1 MDEHINGR
9 LYDHSMSNK
18 ISGGG
23 WWTIESENRYSSTVK
38 HTSYFV
44 GGYNGSKTLPD
55 WGVIIRQA
63 KFVRLSTGNIGDYRI
78 DFGVMDGHIS
88 RGSHKTAEE
97 VVPSITKSV
106 RNTVP
111 PVSENHAMIGF
122 VQFEFKYEWQ
132 TFRAWY
138 EISLENQQRCVY
150 KQATPQQ
157 SVLLNRKTKMKSHIL
172 DEISPSQSELIE
184 RTDGLFEKT
193 SYGRSPNEERKEQM
207 KNLPNAVTRTQFGQV
222 RFIRIGPAA
231 TRLSGDSLAAN
242 IVPGYDTPVIDI
254 MEDSL
259 FQRDKDTIRL
269 VKGRYIVEGPLEFN
283 TMMLTEMSG
292 SMTRMTK
299 AVGSG
304 SNVKT
309 SKFKQQSSALRR
321 I

>member
-1 MDEHINGR
+1 
-9 LYDHSMSNK
+9 MSEK
-18 ISGGG
+18 LSQGG
-23 WWTIESENRYSSTVK
+23 WWTVESENKYSSTIR

-63 KFVRLSTGNIGDYRI
+63 KYVKLSSNIGDYRI
-78 DFGVMDGHIS
+78 DFGVMEGHIQ
-88 RGSHKTAEE
+88 RGSKKTADK
-97 VVPSITKSV
+97 VVPRVAKSV

-111 PVSENHAMIGF
+111 PVSENHAIIGF

-132 TFRAWY
+132 TFRVWY
-138 EISLENQQRCVY
+138 EITLQGFKVGM

-157 SVLLNRKTKMKSHIL
+157 AVLLNRMTKLEAHKYE
-172 DEISPSQSELIE
+172 EISERNSVLIQ
-184 RTDGLFEKT
+184 RTDGIFEKT
-193 SYGRSPNEERKEQM
+193 AYGRSPNEERKEQM

-231 TRLSGDSLAAN
+231 TKLSGDSLAAN
-242 IVPGYDTPVIDI
+242 IVPGYETPVIDI

-283 TMMLTEMSG
+283 TMMLTEMAG

-304 SNVKT
+304 SNVQT

>member
-1 MDEHINGR
+1 VDEHINGR

-18 ISGGG
+18 LSKGG
-23 WWTIESENRYSSTVK
+23 WWTVESENKYSSTIR

-55 WGVIIRQA
+55 WGVIIRQEKYVKLA
-63 KFVRLSTGNIGDYRI
+63 GSNIGNYRI
-78 DFGVMDGHIS
+78 DFGVMEGHIQ
-88 RGSHKTAEE
+88 RGSKKTAEE
-97 VVPSITKSV
+97 VVPRVAKSV

-111 PVSENHAMIGF
+111 PVSENHAIIGF
-122 VQFEFKYEWQ
+122 VQFEFKYEGQ
-132 TFRAWY
+132 TFRAWF
-138 EISLENQQRCVY
+138 EITLQGLKAGM

-157 SVLLNRKTKMKSHIL
+157 AVLLNRMTKL
-172 DEISPSQSELIE
+172 DAHKYEEISERNSVLIQ
-184 RTDGLFEKT
+184 RTDGIFEKT
-193 SYGRSPNEERKEQM
+193 TYGRSPNEERKEQM
-207 KNLPNAVTRTQFGQV
+207 KNLPNAVTRTQFGHV
-222 RFIRIGPAA
+222 RFIRIGPTA
-231 TRLSGDSLAAN
+231 TKLSGDSLAAN
-242 IVPGYDTPVIDI
+242 IVPGYETPVIDI
-254 MEDSL
+254 IEDSL

-283 TMMLTEMSG
+283 TMMLTEMAG

-304 SNVKT
+304 SNVQT

>member
-1 MDEHINGR
+1 
-9 LYDHSMSNK
+9 MSEK
-18 ISGGG
+18 LSQGG
-23 WWTIESENRYSSTVK
+23 WWTVESENKYSSTIR

-63 KFVRLSTGNIGDYRI
+63 KYVKLSSNIGDYRI
-78 DFGVMDGHIS
+78 DFGVMEGHIQ
-88 RGSHKTAEE
+88 RGSKKTTDK
-97 VVPSITKSV
+97 VVPRVAKSV

-111 PVSENHAMIGF
+111 PVSENHAIIGF

-132 TFRAWY
+132 TFRVWY
-138 EISLENQQRCVY
+138 EITLQGFKVGM

-157 SVLLNRKTKMKSHIL
+157 AVLLNRMTKLEAHKYE
-172 DEISPSQSELIE
+172 EISEHNSVLIQ
-184 RTDGLFEKT
+184 RTDPIFEKAT
-193 SYGRSPNEERKEQM
+193 YGRSPNEERKEQM

-231 TRLSGDSLAAN
+231 TKLSGDSLAAN
-242 IVPGYDTPVIDI
+242 IVPGYETPVIDI

-283 TMMLTEMSG
+283 TMMLTEMAG

-304 SNVKT
+304 SNVQT

>member
-1 MDEHINGR
+1 
-9 LYDHSMSNK
+9 MSEK
-18 ISGGG
+18 LSQGG
-23 WWTIESENRYSSTVK
+23 WWTVESENKYSSTIR

-55 WGVIIRQA
+55 WGAIIRQA
-63 KFVRLSTGNIGDYRI
+63 KYVKLSSNVGDYRI
-78 DFGVMDGHIS
+78 DFGVMEGHIQ
-88 RGSHKTAEE
+88 RGSKKTADK
-97 VVPSITKSV
+97 VVPRVAKSV

-111 PVSENHAMIGF
+111 PVSENHAIIGF

-132 TFRAWY
+132 TFRVWY
-138 EISLENQQRCVY
+138 EISLQGFKVGM

-157 SVLLNRKTKMKSHIL
+157 AVLLNRMTKHDWHKYE
-172 DEISPSQSELIE
+172 EISKQNSNLIE
-184 RTDGLFEKT
+184 RTDGIFEKT
-193 SYGRSPNEERKEQM
+193 TYGRSPNEERKEQM

-231 TRLSGDSLAAN
+231 TKLSGDSLAAN
-242 IVPGYDTPVIDI
+242 IVPGYATPVIDI

-259 FQRDKDTIRL
+259 FQRDKDILRL

-283 TMMLTEMSG
+283 TMMLTEMAG

-304 SNVKT
+304 SNVQT

>member
-1 MDEHINGR
+1 
-9 LYDHSMSNK
+9 MSEK
-18 ISGGG
+18 LSKGG
-23 WWTIESENRYSSTVK
+23 WWTVESENKYSSTIR

-44 GGYNGSKTLPD
+44 GGYNGSKTLPA
-55 WGVIIRQA
+55 WGAIIRQA
-63 KFVRLSTGNIGDYRI
+63 KYVKLAGSNIGDYRI
-78 DFGVMDGHIS
+78 DFGVMEGHIQ
-88 RGSHKTAEE
+88 RGSKKTADK
-97 VVPSITKSV
+97 VVPRVAKSV

-111 PVSENHAMIGF
+111 PVSENHAIIGF
-122 VQFEFKYEWQ
+122 VQFEFNYEGQ
-132 TFRAWY
+132 TFRVWY
-138 EISLENQQRCVY
+138 EISLQGLKASM

-157 SVLLNRKTKMKSHIL
+157 AVLLNRMTKLEAHKYE
-172 DEISPSQSELIE
+172 EISERNSVLIQ
-184 RTDGLFEKT
+184 RTDGIFERT
-193 SYGRSPNEERKEQM
+193 AYGRSPNEERKEQM

-231 TRLSGDSLAAN
+231 TKLSGDSLAAN
-242 IVPGYDTPVIDI
+242 IVPGYGTPVIDI

-283 TMMLTEMSG
+283 TMMLTEMAG

-304 SNVKT
+304 SNVQT

>member
-1 MDEHINGR
+1 
-9 LYDHSMSNK
+9 MSEK
-18 ISGGG
+18 LSQGG
-23 WWTIESENRYSSTVK
+23 WWTVESENKYSSTIR

-55 WGVIIRQA
+55 WGAIIRQA
-63 KFVRLSTGNIGDYRI
+63 KYVKLSSNVGDYRI
-78 DFGVMDGHIS
+78 DFGVMEGHIQ
-88 RGSHKTAEE
+88 RGSKKSADK
-97 VVPSITKSV
+97 VVPRVAKSV

-111 PVSENHAMIGF
+111 PVSENHAIIGF

-132 TFRAWY
+132 TFRVWY
-138 EISLENQQRCVY
+138 EISLQGFKVGM

-157 SVLLNRKTKMKSHIL
+157 AVLLNRMTKHDWHKYE
-172 DEISPSQSELIE
+172 EISKQNSNLIE
-184 RTDGLFEKT
+184 RTDGIFEKT
-193 SYGRSPNEERKEQM
+193 TYGRSPNEERKEQM

-231 TRLSGDSLAAN
+231 TKLSGDSLAAN
-242 IVPGYDTPVIDI
+242 IVPGYATPVIDI

-259 FQRDKDTIRL
+259 FQRDKDILRL

-283 TMMLTEMSG
+283 TMMLTEMAG

-304 SNVKT
+304 SNVQT

>member
-9 LYDHSMSNK
+9 LYDHSMSEK
-18 ISGGG
+18 LSQGG
-23 WWTIESENRYSSTVK
+23 WWTVESENKYSSTIR

-55 WGVIIRQA
+55 WKGIIRQA
-63 KFVRLSTGNIGDYRI
+63 KFVKLAGANLGDYRI
-78 DFGVMDGHIS
+78 DFGVMEGHIS

-106 RNTVP
+106 QNTVP
-111 PVSENHAMIGF
+111 PVSENHAIIGF
-122 VQFEFKYEWQ
+122 VQFEFNYMNM

-138 EISLENQQRCVY
+138 EISLQGMKVRI
-150 KQATPQQ
+150 KQTTPQQ
-157 SVLLNRKTKMKSHIL
+157 AVLLNRKTEMKSHIIE
-172 DEISPSQSELIE
+172 EISRQKHELIE
-184 RTDGLFEKT
+184 RTDPIFSKNT
-193 SYGRSPNEERKEQM
+193 YGRSPNEERKEQM

-231 TRLSGDSLAAN
+231 TKLSGDSLAAN
-242 IVPGYDTPVIDI
+242 IVPGYSTPVIDI

-283 TMMLTEMSG
+283 TMMLTEMAG

-304 SNVKT
+304 SNVQT

>member
-9 LYDHSMSNK
+9 LYDHSMSEK
-18 ISGGG
+18 LSQGG
-23 WWTIESENRYSSTVK
+23 WWTVESENKYSSAIR

-55 WGVIIRQA
+55 WKGIIRQA
-63 KFVRLSTGNIGDYRI
+63 KFVKLAGANLGDYRI
-78 DFGVMDGHIS
+78 DFGVMEGHIQ
-88 RGSHKTAEE
+88 RGSKKTTDK
-97 VVPSITKSV
+97 VVPRVAKSV

-111 PVSENHAMIGF
+111 PVSENHAIIGF

-132 TFRAWY
+132 TFRVWY
-138 EISLENQQRCVY
+138 GITLQGSTVGM

-157 SVLLNRKTKMKSHIL
+157 AVLLNRMTKLEAHTYE
-172 DEISPSQSELIE
+172 EISRQNSNLIE
-184 RTDGLFEKT
+184 RTDGIFEKT
-193 SYGRSPNEERKEQM
+193 TYGRSPNEERKEQM
-207 KNLPNAVTRTQFGQV
+207 KNLPNAVPRTQFGQV

-231 TRLSGDSLAAN
+231 TKLSGDSLAAN
-242 IVPGYDTPVIDI
+242 IVPGYATPVIDI

-304 SNVKT
+304 SNVQT

>member
-1 MDEHINGR
+1 
-9 LYDHSMSNK
+9 MSEK
-18 ISGGG
+18 LSQGG
-23 WWTIESENRYSSTVK
+23 WWTVESENKYSSTIR

-63 KFVRLSTGNIGDYRI
+63 KYVKLSSNVGDYRI
-78 DFGVMDGHIS
+78 DFGVMEGHIQ
-88 RGSHKTAEE
+88 RGSKKTADK
-97 VVPSITKSV
+97 VVPRVAKSV

-111 PVSENHAMIGF
+111 PVSENHAIIGF

-132 TFRAWY
+132 TFRVWY
-138 EISLENQQRCVY
+138 EITLQGFKVGM

-157 SVLLNRKTKMKSHIL
+157 AVLLNRMTKLEAHKYE
-172 DEISPSQSELIE
+172 EISERNSVLIQ
-184 RTDGLFEKT
+184 RTDGIFEKT
-193 SYGRSPNEERKEQM
+193 TYGRSPNEERKEQM
-207 KNLPNAVTRTQFGQV
+207 KNLPNAVTRTQFGQI

-231 TRLSGDSLAAN
+231 TKLSGDSLAAN
-242 IVPGYDTPVIDI
+242 IVPGYETPVIDI

-283 TMMLTEMSG
+283 TMMLTEMAG

-304 SNVKT
+304 SNVQT

>member
-1 MDEHINGR
+1 
-9 LYDHSMSNK
+9 MSEK
-18 ISGGG
+18 LSQGG
-23 WWTIESENRYSSTVK
+23 WWTVESENKYSSTIR

-55 WGVIIRQA
+55 WGAIIRQA
-63 KFVRLSTGNIGDYRI
+63 KYVKLSSNVGDYRI
-78 DFGVMDGHIS
+78 DFGVMEGHIQ
-88 RGSHKTAEE
+88 RGSKKTADK
-97 VVPSITKSV
+97 VVPRVAKSV

-111 PVSENHAMIGF
+111 PVSENHAIIGF

-132 TFRAWY
+132 TFRVWY
-138 EISLENQQRCVY
+138 EISLQGFKVGM

-157 SVLLNRKTKMKSHIL
+157 AVLLNRMTKHDWHKYE
-172 DEISPSQSELIE
+172 EISKQNSNLIE
-184 RTDGLFEKT
+184 RTDGIFEKT
-193 SYGRSPNEERKEQM
+193 TYGRSPNEERKEQM

-231 TRLSGDSLAAN
+231 TKLSGDSLAAN
-242 IVPGYDTPVIDI
+242 IVPGYATPVIDI
-254 MEDSL
+254 MEDAL
-259 FQRDKDTIRL
+259 FQRDKDILRL

-283 TMMLTEMSG
+283 TMMLTEMAG

-304 SNVKT
+304 SNVQT

>member
-9 LYDHSMSNK
+9 LYDHSMSEK
-18 ISGGG
+18 LSQGG
-23 WWTIESENRYSSTVK
+23 WWTVESENKYSSTIR

-55 WGVIIRQA
+55 WGAIIRQA
-63 KFVRLSTGNIGDYRI
+63 KYVKLSSNVGDYRI
-78 DFGVMDGHIS
+78 DFGVMEGHIQ
-88 RGSHKTAEE
+88 RGSKKTADK
-97 VVPSITKSV
+97 VVPRVAKSV

-111 PVSENHAMIGF
+111 PVSENHAIIGF

-132 TFRAWY
+132 TFRVWY
-138 EISLENQQRCVY
+138 EISLQGFKVGM
-150 KQATPQQ
+150 KKATPQQ
-157 SVLLNRKTKMKSHIL
+157 AVLLNRMTKLEAHKYE
-172 DEISPSQSELIE
+172 EISEHNSTLIR
-184 RTDGLFEKT
+184 RTDPIFEKT
-193 SYGRSPNEERKEQM
+193 TYGRSPNEERKEQM

-231 TRLSGDSLAAN
+231 TKLSGDSLAAN
-242 IVPGYDTPVIDI
+242 IVPGYATPVIDI

-259 FQRDKDTIRL
+259 FQRDKDILRL

-283 TMMLTEMSG
+283 TMMLTEMAG

-304 SNVKT
+304 SNVQT